1 MLRSA
6 SKGCNLTKFTAPLYG
21 TKIVCEKKQK
31 SVIRAQDLSD
41 LNSCVYVHVLSAV
54 NFSGLTASPGRH
66 EYMIM

>member
-6 SKGCNLTKFTAPLYG
+6 SKGCILTKFTAPLYG

-54 NFSGLTASPGRH
+54 IVG
-66 EYMIM
+66 